1 MAGTVGLAA
10 STVRKIWKTHGL
22 APHRRR
28 SFKRSNDP
36 AFAEK
41 PHDVVGLS
49 AAPPAHAIVL
59 SVDEKSQIQALD
71 RPQPGLPFKKR
82 RGATMTISPT
92 ARPRCSRR

>member
-1 MAGTVGLAA
+1 M
-10 STVRKIWKTHGL
+10 RKIGKTHGL

-28 SFKRSNDP
+28 GFKRSNDP
-36 AFAEK
+36 VFAEK
-41 PHDVVGLS
+41 PHDVVGLG

-59 SVDEKSQIQALD
+59 SVDEKSRIQALD

-82 RGATMTISPT
+82 RGATMTISAT